1 MPLKVIDKTGRL
13 PKNPKDWPAELK
25 RAIAE
30 CCCADESS
38 SSSSSPGGRKTACCP
53 NTSLPDVINA
63 TISGGTAIDGSYALT
78 WNETD
83 QQWRTPF
90 IFQFSCFLG
99 LSLHSFYFRLSF
111 NMFCGFLWEQVDD
124 RLSDGTIIDPSG
136 SMTAMTINCGHTL
149 SCDPFYF
156 AAGLV
161 ALGGFPPR
169 KVCNGFVNESNNTC
183 TPPSGPFVE
192 VTL

>member
-30 CCCADESS
+30 CCCSDESSS

-78 WNETD
+78 WDETL
-83 QQWRTPF
+83 QAWATLK
-90 IFQFSCFLG
+90 IFQFSCFIG
-99 LSLHSFYFRLSF
+99 LSTHTFSFRLSF
-111 NMFCGFLWEQVDD
+111 DLFCEFIWEQFDD
-124 RLSDGTIIDPSG
+124 NGFFEDVSG
-136 SMTAMTINCGHTL
+136 RMSSTINCGNSL
-149 SCDPFYF
+149 VCSPLYF
-156 AAGLV
+156 ASGLIAVAGS
-161 ALGGFPPR
+161 PPR